1 MKSKDSIFVPI
12 IISLSIIIPVA
23 VAFLMWFP
31 DVLYIES
38 ENYDFSSLPFFHAI
52 LNGSTAVL
60 LLTGFILIK
69 NKKTNS
75 HKISMMTAFVLSS
88 VFLISYVVSKLTNQ
102 PVIFGDIDGNG
113 MLSEIEKLEV
123 QSTRY
128 IYYFILISHILLSI
142 AVLPLALFSI
152 YRGLT
157 GEVEKHKS
165 IVKWTFP
172 IWMYVAITGVMVY
185 LFMTPY
191 Y

>member
-1 MKSKDSIFVPI
+1 MKKQDSIFIPI
-12 IISLSIIIPVA
+12 IISLSIIIPIVVA
-23 VAFLMWFP
+23 LLMLFP
-31 DVLYIES
+31 DVFHIES

-69 NKKTNS
+69 NKKTNA
-75 HKISMMTAFVLSS
+75 HKLSMMSAFVLSS
-88 VFLISYVVSKLTNQ
+88 VFLISYVTSKLTND
-102 PVIFGDIDGNG
+102 PVPFGGEGFVRI
-113 MLSEIEKLEV
+113 
-123 QSTRY
+123 
-128 IYYFILISHILLSI
+128 IYFFILITHIILSV

-152 YRGLT
+152 YRGIT
-157 GEVEKHKS
+157 GEFDKHKK

-185 LFMTPY
+185 IFMTPY

>member
-1 MKSKDSIFVPI
+1 MKKQDSIFIPI
-12 IISLSIIIPVA
+12 IISLSIIIPIVVA
-23 VAFLMWFP
+23 LLMLFP
-31 DVLYIES
+31 DVFHIES

-69 NKKTNS
+69 NKKTNA
-75 HKISMMTAFVLSS
+75 HKLSMMSAFVLSS
-88 VFLISYVVSKLTNQ
+88 VFLISYVTSKLTND
-102 PVIFGDIDGNG
+102 PVPFGGEGFIR
-113 MLSEIEKLEV
+113 I
-123 QSTRY
+123 
-128 IYYFILISHILLSI
+128 IYFFILITHIILSV

-152 YRGLT
+152 YRGIT
-157 GEVEKHKS
+157 GELDKHKK

-185 LFMTPY
+185 IFMTPY